1 MVEFKAIVNDVKTG
15 KSYNVAVSGH
25 HANSLIGI
33 NIGEVVDGIFVG
45 LPGYKLKIT
54 GGSDGNGTPMRRDLP
69 GNKRVKL
76 LLSDSLGFHE
86 KYPGQRKRVAIR
98 GSAISAEIVQINMAV
113 AEYGPKSIEEPD
125 QHGRCRVRT
134 QVHRGVPQPPARG
147 RGRGELMKVPQQPE
161 INIGMIGHVDHG
173 KTTLT
178 KALSGEWTDR
188 HSEELKRGISI
199 RLGYADVAFYKCPQC
214 QGPAAYGTTKKCKNC
229 GADTEFLRAVSF
241 VDAPGHETLM
251 ATMLSGAALM
261 DGALLLVAANEKCP
275 QPQTKEHLMALSI
288 IGIDKIIIVQNKI
301 DIVSREQAVE
311 NYRQIKEFVKGTIAE
326 NAPIIPISANRGV
339 NIDMLIEAIEEHI
352 VSKVVRDTDAP
363 PLMHVAR
370 SFDINSPGT
379 KPEDLKGGVLGG
391 SLMQGTLSVGDEI
404 EIAPGRKTEVAGKTV
419 YERITAK
426 ITSLEAGGR
435 SVDKV
440 LPGGLIAIG
449 TGLDASITKSD
460 GLTGRVIGRP
470 GELPRV
476 AHDFSMKTV
485 LLDRVVGSSAELSV
499 DEIKS
504 NEPLMLSVGTA
515 TTVGVVKSARS
526 DSAEVALK
534 IPVCILPG
542 QRVAIS
548 RRISNKWRL
557 IGYGIVE

>member
-1 MVEFKAIVNDVKTG
+1 
-15 KSYNVAVSGH
+15 
-25 HANSLIGI
+25 
-33 NIGEVVDGIFVG
+33 
-45 LPGYKLKIT
+45 
-54 GGSDGNGTPMRRDLP
+54 
-69 GNKRVKL
+69 
-76 LLSDSLGFHE
+76 
-86 KYPGQRKRVAIR
+86 
-98 GSAISAEIVQINMAV
+98 
-113 AEYGPKSIEEPD
+113 
-125 QHGRCRVRT
+125 
-134 QVHRGVPQPPARG
+134 
-147 RGRGELMKVPQQPE
+147 MKVQKQPE

-188 HSEELKRGISI
+188 HSEEVKRGISI
-199 RLGYADVAFYKCPQC
+199 RLGYADVAFYKCPNC
-214 QGPAAYGTTKKCKNC
+214 EGSAAYCTTKKCPKC
-229 GADTEFLRAVSF
+229 GAETEFLRAVSF

-261 DGALLLVAANEKCP
+261 DGALLLVAANERCP

-288 IGIDKIIIVQNKI
+288 IGIDKIVIVQNKI
-301 DIVSREQAVE
+301 DIVTREQAMQ
-311 NYRQIKEFVKGTIAE
+311 NYKEIKEFVKGTIAE

-339 NIDMLIEAIEEHI
+339 NIDMLVQAIEDNI
-352 VSKVVRDTDAP
+352 VSKIKRDAKAS

-391 SLMQGTLSVGDEI
+391 TLIQGTLKVGDDI
-404 EIAPGRKTEVAGKTV
+404 EISPGRNTEVAGKPV

-426 ITSLEAGGR
+426 VTSLEAGGR
-435 SVDKV
+435 SVKSV
-440 LPGGLIAIG
+440 VPGGLIAIG

-460 GLTGRVIGRP
+460 GLTGRVIGVP
-470 GELPRV
+470 GELPAV
-476 AHDFSMKTV
+476 VHDFKMKTT

-499 DEIKS
+499 EDIKS

-515 TTVGVVKSARS
+515 TTVGVVKSARNN
-526 DSAEVALK
+526 SAEVVLK

-557 IGYGIVE
+557 IGYGIVDQ